1 MDVIE
6 VPSQLIL
13 INGSYLGGTD
23 SIESFKGRKFS
34 EADGRKRC
42 HSFQAEERFNGSA
55 VAGLED
61 ERNHVQGTESG
72 FQE

>member
-13 INGSYLGGTD
+13 INRSYLGGTD
-23 SIESFKGRKFS
+23 SVEYFKGRTFS
-34 EADGRKRC
+34 EADGRKRS
-42 HSFQAEERFNGSA
+42 HSFQAEEGFNGSS

-72 FQE
+72 F